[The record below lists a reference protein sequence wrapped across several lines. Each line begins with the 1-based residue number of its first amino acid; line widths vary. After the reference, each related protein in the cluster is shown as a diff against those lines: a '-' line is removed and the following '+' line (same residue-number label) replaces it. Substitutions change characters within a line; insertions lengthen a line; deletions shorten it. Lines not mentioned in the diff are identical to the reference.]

1 MDLGL
6 EGARV
11 LITGGTR
18 GIGRAICEAFLAEG
32 ATLAFCAR
40 RAEEVRAAQAELKK
54 AGRQAIGR
62 VLDVADHAAL
72 GAWIGEMAEELG
84 GIDIFIPNVSAGAS
98 AQGVEAW
105 RANFE
110 VDVLHSVL
118 GSEAALAHLAASER
132 GAIVLVNTIAAIESL
147 FAPHSY
153 GALKAALISWGKQM
167 AVALGPHGV
176 RVNMVSPG
184 PVHFPGG
191 DWDQVRTRDP
201 DFFRSVEERIPMGR
215 FIRPEEVARA
225 VVYLA
230 SPAAA
235 MVTGTNLVI
244 DGGMTRRVQF

>member
-6 EGARV
+6 DGARV
-11 LITGGTR
+11 LVTGGTR

-32 ATLAFCAR
+32 AAVAFCAR
-40 RAEEVRAAQAELKK
+40 REDEVGETQQTLTKTGGRAV
-54 AGRQAIGR
+54 GR

-72 GAWIGEMAEELG
+72 AQWVGEMAEELG
-84 GIDIFIPNVSAGAS
+84 GIDVFIPNVSAGAS

-118 GSEAALAHLAASER
+118 GCEAALSHLAASEQ
-132 GAIVLVNTIAAIESL
+132 GAIVLVNTIAAVESL

-191 DWDQVRTRDP
+191 DWDRVRGQDP
-201 DFFRSVEERIPMGR
+201 ALYRSVEQRIPMGR